1 MFNSYNLNIFLLSS
15 FCDELLFSYSPA
27 TTSLLAALYSFICS
41 IVAVA
46 LLYGL
51 CYGALK
57 VSAVFSLGT
66 VFYKANVAVM
76 FLLLTAL

>member
-1 MFNSYNLNIFLLSS
+1 MSRSISCYLIVFVNLSFFAVGICKVLISFFLHCL
-15 FCDELLFSYSPA
+15 A
-27 TTSLLAALYSFICS
+27 TTSLLAALYSFLCS

-57 VSAVFSLGT
+57 VSYRLWC
-66 VFYKANVAVM
+66 
-76 FLLLTAL
+76 AL